1 MEYPSGTVT
10 VKVDAKTSRVINATY
25 DAKWTIHLSSWRRNG
40 SASFRHKDHLQ
51 HRLLIKQNDCF
62 EAGELLPQT
71 CISKHIK
78 KEGYLKWKRKFL
90 LKLPPAMYMSPEKLL
105 DILFGEGY
113 ELTVKKELSQPASL
127 RATSALLLSDRRAV
141 SRRSL
146 FSAPCVPRI
155 RLRFRSPTPVR

>member
-1 MEYPSGTVT
+1 MEKKVLVETSARHVHVT
-10 VKVDAKTSRVINATY
+10 R
-25 DAKWTIHLSSWRRNG
+25 
-40 SASFRHKDHLQ
+40 
-51 HRLLIKQNDCF
+51 
-62 EAGELLPQT
+62 EA
-71 CISKHIK
+71 
-78 KEGYLKWKRKFL
+78 
-90 LKLPPAMYMSPEKLL
+90 L